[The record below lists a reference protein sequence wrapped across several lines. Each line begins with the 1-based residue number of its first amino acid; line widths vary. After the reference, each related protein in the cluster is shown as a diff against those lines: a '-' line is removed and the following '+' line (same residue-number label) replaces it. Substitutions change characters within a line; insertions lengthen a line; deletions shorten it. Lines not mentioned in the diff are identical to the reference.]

1 MAARTQRQ
9 YFNPEV
15 LFQFKDIEKPVQSH
29 LKNVYSLLSVGLI
42 VATVGA
48 ALYTLSPVVQS
59 WAFSLMLLSTVTSI
73 GSLLHIYMTEH
84 NRENLRNR
92 IISFLLFTFSSGLG
106 LGPLVHFASTF
117 NPSTIPA
124 AFLGTALIFVSFTIA
139 SLMTRKRYFIY
150 LGGILATAL
159 GVMTTF
165 GLMNIFL
172 RSEALFHV
180 ELYLGF
186 AVFCL
191 FIVYD
196 TQMIVFKRQNGEDDF
211 VKHAIDLFVDV
222 VEVFRHLLIILNSKR
237 ERNERRE

>member
-1 MAARTQRQ
+1 MPHRPASFFRRILGRSTLTSDGLFRARLHL
-9 YFNPEV
+9 YFLTIPLRLLTVFVCFVCSQESTADLSAHVFNHSNPERTFHFV
-15 LFQFKDIEKPVQSH
+15 CYVSVNFIFSVFVCFVCSQESTAD
-29 LKNVYSLLSVGLI
+29 LSAHVFNHSNPER
-42 VATVGA
+42 
-48 ALYTLSPVVQS
+48 TLHFVCYVSVN
-59 WAFSLMLLSTVTSI
+59 FI
-73 GSLLHIYMTEH
+73 
-84 NRENLRNR
+84 
-92 IISFLLFTFSSGLG
+92 FSGLG

-211 VKHAIDLFVDV
+211 VK
-222 VEVFRHLLIILNSKR
+222 
-237 ERNERRE
+237 